1 MPNQKIVII
10 GGGAAGTTCAFEI
23 RKLDKDVEISI
34 VEKTGNLEYSPC
46 ALPYV
51 LAGEINS
58 FDDIFI
64 FQASDYKNNN
74 INILLNTEV
83 TAINKKA
90 KKISY
95 VSDKKKGEL
104 VYDKLVLATGSVSKF
119 PPIPGLNKAE
129 PLALKNLSDAKN
141 ISKNIKSG
149 SKSVVIGAGLVGLEL
164 AVALKARGEKVTVVE
179 MQDHLLP
186 AILDKDMSV
195 QLERYLA
202 DLGVELF
209 LNTNI
214 TKTEEGKLYF
224 QDKHLIFD
232 KLYVCVGMEANT
244 VLAQQ
249 VGLKCKEA
257 IEVNNSLQTSDDN
270 IYACGDCIFSTE
282 LNTGKKVLSQ
292 LGTIAVRQ
300 GKVVARN
307 ILGQKEKAPL
317 VVNNTI
323 TKMGEL
329 FVGSVGLNLEKARQ
343 ENIEVVTAKYSGE
356 VRSEYYP
363 FSSQITVKLISDKK
377 GKLFGGQILG
387 REEVVGKMDLFS
399 LAIGKGMTLD
409 DLISNETCYNPASA
423 PINEPISVV
432 AEIVKKKIKL
442 MRDE

>member
-1 MPNQKIVII
+1 MDKQKIVII
-10 GGGAAGTTCAFEI
+10 GGGAAGTTCAFEL
-23 RKLDKDVEISI
+23 RKLDKEAEITI

-74 INILLNTEV
+74 INILLDTEV

-95 VSDKKKGEL
+95 VSDSKKGEL
-104 VYDKLVLATGSVSKF
+104 TYDKLVLATGSVSKF
-119 PPIPGLNKAE
+119 PSISGLDKAK
-129 PLALKNLSDAKN
+129 PFALKNLSDAKN
-141 ISKNIKSG
+141 ISKNIKSK
-149 SKSVVIGAGLVGLEL
+149 SKSVIVGAGLVGLEL
-164 AVALKARGEKVTVVE
+164 AVALKNQGEKVSVVE
-179 MQDHLLP
+179 RQNRPLP
-186 AILDKDMSV
+186 AILDKDMSG
-195 QLERYLA
+195 QLEQYLT

-209 LNTNI
+209 FNTNI
-214 TKTEEGKLYF
+214 TKVEEGKLYF
-224 QDKHLIFD
+224 QEDYLSFD
-232 KLYVCVGMEANT
+232 KLFVCIGIEANT
-244 VLAQQ
+244 ALAHQAE
-249 VGLKCKEA
+249 LKCEEA
-257 IEVNNSLQTSDDN
+257 IEVNDSLRTSDDN
-270 IYACGDCIFSTE
+270 IYACGDCVFSIE
-282 LNTGKKVLSQ
+282 LNTNKKVLSQ

-300 GKVVARN
+300 GKVVAHN

-323 TKMGEL
+323 TKIGEL
-329 FVGSVGLNLEKARQ
+329 FVGSVGLSLEKARQ

-363 FSSQITVKLISDKK
+363 PSSLITVKLISDKK
-377 GKLFGGQILG
+377 GKLLGGQILG
-387 REEVVGKMDLFS
+387 REEVVGRINLLS

-423 PINEPISVV
+423 PINEPISIV
-432 AEIVKKKIKL
+432 AEIVKKKIKFSL
-442 MRDE
+442 KK